1 MSRARQKERG
11 MSDYRT
17 DTRSSRLATGFITF
31 AGVLM
36 IMVGGF
42 QSLVGLV
49 AVLQD
54 DFYVATENYVFELD
68 PTAWGWI
75 HLIVGIVVLLAGFGI
90 LAGQTWGRVV
100 GVVLALISALTNF
113 AFIPFYPFWS
123 ILIIALNVFVIWAL
137 LAHGSDYGLE
147 AKR

>member
-1 MSRARQKERG
+1 

-17 DTRSSRLATGFITF
+17 DTRGSRLATGFITF

-42 QSLVGLV
+42 QALVGLV

-54 DFYVATENYVFELD
+54 DFYVMTKNYVFDID

-75 HLIVGIVVLLAGFGI
+75 HLIMGIVVVLAGFAI

-100 GVVLALISALTNF
+100 GVVLALVSAITNF
-113 AFIPFYPFWS
+113 AFIPYYPFWS
-123 ILIIALNVFVIWAL
+123 MLIIALDVFVIWAL
-137 LAHGSDYGLE
+137 VAHGRDYELV
-147 AKR
+147 AKP

>member
-1 MSRARQKERG
+1 

-17 DTRSSRLATGFITF
+17 DTRASRLATGFITF

-54 DFYVATENYVFELD
+54 DFYVATKNYVFD
-68 PTAWGWI
+68 FDATAWGWI
-75 HLIVGIVVLLAGFGI
+75 HLIVGVIVLLAGFGI

-100 GVVLALISALTNF
+100 GVLLALISALTNF

-137 LAHGSDYGLE
+137 LAHGREYELE

>member
-1 MSRARQKERG
+1 

-137 LAHGSDYGLE
+137 LAHGSDYELE

>member
-1 MSRARQKERG
+1 
-11 MSDYRT
+11 MSDHRT
-17 DTRSSRLATGFITF
+17 DTRASRLATGFITF

-42 QSLVGLV
+42 QALVGLV

-54 DFYVATENYVFELD
+54 DFYVTTKNYVFDID

-75 HLIVGIVVLLAGFGI
+75 HLIVGIVVVLAGFAI

-100 GVVLALISALTNF
+100 GVILALISAITNF
-113 AFIPFYPFWS
+113 AFIPYYPFWS
-123 ILIIALNVFVIWAL
+123 MLIIALDVFVIWAL
-137 LAHGSDYGLE
+137 VAHGRDYELV
-147 AKR
+147 AKP

>member
-1 MSRARQKERG
+1 
-11 MSDYRT
+11 MSDHRT
-17 DTRSSRLATGFITF
+17 DTRASRLATGFITF

-54 DFYVATENYVFELD
+54 DFYVATDNYILELD

-75 HLIVGIVVLLAGFGI
+75 HLIVGVVVVLAGFGI

-100 GVVLALISALTNF
+100 GVVLAMISALTNF

-137 LAHGSDYGLE
+137 LAHGGDYELE

>member
-1 MSRARQKERG
+1 

-17 DTRSSRLATGFITF
+17 DTRGSRLATGFITF

-36 IMVGGF
+36 IMTGGF
-42 QSLVGLV
+42 QALVGLV

-54 DFYVATENYVFELD
+54 DFYVMTENYIFDID

-75 HLIVGIVVLLAGFGI
+75 HMIVGVVVVLAGFGI

-100 GVVLALISALTNF
+100 GVVLALVSAITNF
-113 AFIPFYPFWS
+113 AFIPYYPFWS
-123 ILIIALNVFVIWAL
+123 ILIIALDVFVIWAL
-137 LAHGSDYGLE
+137 LAHGSDYELE